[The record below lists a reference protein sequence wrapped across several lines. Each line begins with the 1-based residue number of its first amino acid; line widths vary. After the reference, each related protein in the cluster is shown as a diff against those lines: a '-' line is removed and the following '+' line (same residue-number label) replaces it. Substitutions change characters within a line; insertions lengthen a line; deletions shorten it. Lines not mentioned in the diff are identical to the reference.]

1 MSDSKEVYSKE
12 FKDYNYNQSDRNRKN
27 HEENLEKLCIKCL
40 DRCGEIRLL
49 DDNLKKLVE
58 KWLYKDYFKDEKYL
72 PKSICGTCRKVLQ
85 SKGKQFMMF
94 FGAKIQI

>member
-1 MSDSKEVYSKE
+1 MSDSKEVYSKD
-12 FKDYNYNQSDRNRKN
+12 FYNPNDRKN
-27 HEENLEKLCIKCL
+27 HEQNLEKLCIKCL

-58 KWLYKDYFKDEKYL
+58 KWLYKDYFKDEQYL

-85 SKGKQFMMF
+85 SKGKQFMMI
-94 FGAKIQI
+94 FGAKIQV